1 MEKDYIMEVSILD
14 EELNQQDEERRQ
26 KLKLICTGQKEID
39 KQLGG
44 GIPVGSLTLIEGE
57 SDAGKSVLAQQM
69 ISGALHT
76 NHRVLLFTAENTVR
90 SMDRQMES
98 LGLGILDAILLGWI
112 KIFTIEASRMKQMN
126 TFDTIIQGAMAY
138 PSYDLIVVDSLTPV
152 IAHTTP
158 DQILTYFEKC
168 KRLCDDGKTIINI
181 AHTYAFDEN
190 ILIRLRSACD
200 AHFRLRIEEVGD
212 KLVKVLEVSKVRG
225 AVKNTGN
232 VLSFDV
238 DPGFGM
244 RIMPIGRAKA

>member
-1 MEKDYIMEVSILD
+1 MKISVAD
-14 EELNQQDEERRQ
+14 EEKEKQLD
-26 KLKLICTGQKEID
+26 LICTGKREID

-69 ISGALHT
+69 MWGAISAQ
-76 NHRVLLFTAENTVR
+76 HRVLLFTAENTVR
-90 SMDRQMES
+90 SMNSQMES
-98 LGLGILDAILLGWI
+98 LGLSID
-112 KIFTIEASRMKQMN
+112 F
-126 TFDTIIQGAMAY
+126 
-138 PSYDLIVVDSLTPV
+138 DLIVIDSLTPV
-152 IAHTTP
+152 IAHTST
-158 DQILTYFEKC
+158 DEVLSYFEQC
-168 KRLCDDGKTIINI
+168 KRLCDTGKTIINI
-181 AHTYAFDEN
+181 AHTYAFEEQ

-238 DPGFGM
+238 DPGIGM